1 MYITDVLIEERIKE
15 KILQKHNVSATEIKA
30 ILLNKPYALRARE
43 NRYMA
48 IGRRNRF
55 ITIIFT
61 MKKTTAFIITAY
73 PSSDAQIKLYKSKRL

>member
-1 MYITDVLIEERIKE
+1 MYIADVLIEEKIKE
-15 KILQKHNVSATEIKA
+15 KILQKHNVSATEIKT

-48 IGRRNRF
+48 IGCHNRF
-55 ITIIFT
+55 ITAVFT

-73 PSSDAQIKLYKSKRL
+73 PSSDAQIRLYKSKRS